1 MRSRSL
7 GWVLTAAALAACGG
21 DDAADPDAGAI
32 DAPAPDAPIDAI
44 DIDAGF
50 VEPTMLS
57 QTGLYSDIATKT
69 IAADVIEYA
78 PRWELWSDAA
88 VKRRWIQLPAGSQI
102 DTTDMDF
109 WSFPT
114 GTKMWKEF
122 SRGGDRIETRLLQKT
137 GTADDVASWY
147 MIAFQWDAG
156 ETDAVAVPGGVVDDA
171 GVNDIPA
178 RSACRQCHGPNR
190 NPGIILG
197 FQALQ
202 LDYEAANDGMD
213 LGRLIAEDRL
223 TVEPAGVA
231 SPYFPLPPVV
241 GGDVITPALGYLHA
255 NCGGCHN
262 EHSDVTANTVPVE
275 LRLSTAA
282 TERATWD
289 ATDTYR
295 TAVNVT
301 ATLGTAGTHVVKGMD
316 TAQSA
321 LFNRMNTSTGI
332 KMPPVARETI
342 DGTAVTA
349 VQAWINSLPPPP

>member
-7 GWVLTAAALAACGG
+7 GWVLTAAAIAACGG
-21 DDAADPDAGAI
+21 DDAADPDAATTDAAIDGAVDASAI
-32 DAPAPDAPIDAI
+32 DAP
-44 DIDAGF
+44 F

-57 QTGLYSDIATKT
+57 QTGLYSDIGTKT
-69 IAADVIEYA
+69 IAAGVIEYA

-102 DTTDMDF
+102 DTADMDF

-122 SRGGDRIETRLLQKT
+122 SRGGRRIETRLLQKT
-137 GTADDVASWY
+137 GTGDDVASWY
-147 MIAFQWDAG
+147 MIAFQWDQA
-156 ETDAVAVPGGVVDDA
+156 ESDAAAVPGGVVDDA

-190 NPGIILG
+190 NPAIILG

-202 LDYEAANDGMD
+202 LDYEAANDGLD
-213 LGRLIAEDRL
+213 LGRLIAEDTL
-223 TVEPAGVA
+223 TVEPTGVA
-231 SPYFPLPPVV
+231 SPYFPLPPAV
-241 GGDVITPALGYLHA
+241 GADVITPAVGYLHA

-262 EHSDVTANTVPVE
+262 ARSDVAMNTVPVE

-282 TERATWD
+282 AERTTWS

-301 ATLGTAGTHVVKGMD
+301 ATLGTAGTHVVRGMD
-316 TAQSA
+316 PAQSA
-321 LFNRMNTSTGI
+321 LFNRMSATTGI
-332 KMPPVARETI
+332 KMPPVARETV
-342 DGTAVTA
+342 DDTAVTA
-349 VQAWINSLPPPP
+349 VRTWINSLAPPP